1 MRHISTVGKE
11 SRWKPVY
18 CKAHVKF
25 PFSVYCS
32 NTLKEK
38 ESNISFGKLCFFFLI
53 VWHRLKNQSTPK
65 EGLTVLINEDKELA
79 ELRSLATGVGLAN
92 ACYAIQYVTCAG
104 ITGHLDEE
112 CVRARALQSCW
123 TL

>member
-1 MRHISTVGKE
+1 ML
-11 SRWKPVY
+11 
-18 CKAHVKF
+18 
-25 PFSVYCS
+25 FSINFKNVLLAAFS
-32 NTLKEK
+32 KEK
-38 ESNISFGKLCFFFLI
+38 ESNISFGKLCYFFLI

-104 ITGHLDEE
+104 ITGHLDEK
-112 CVRARALQSCW
+112 CVRAGALPSCW